1 MATSYYYELILFD
14 SHAVFTCSQP
24 QRPIPGTPVLAKAAE
39 SARSPMGGPCY
50 LVEEPRA
57 ADAAAHANSPAG
69 GGRGALAPAI
79 APRKRMIGP
88 PCTDNF
94 QVAPFPFDGDEWQS
108 VEQCYQA
115 CKVLKTTTFGASFRQ
130 RMQQMRPFAGETDH
144 NHGMRVWREGAS
156 AGLRSDWDAVKVE
169 VMLRVCRA
177 KLLANEAVRR
187 ELLSTGDAQ
196 IRGAPS
202 TSWTGSSGDG
212 HSWTSWNG
220 RIQTLLREELRQQ
233 AAGEPSSELY
243 GTLRRQ
249 FDEYMATEGGSEHP
263 LPGG

>member
-1 MATSYYYELILFD
+1 
-14 SHAVFTCSQP
+14 
-24 QRPIPGTPVLAKAAE
+24 
-39 SARSPMGGPCY
+39 MGGPCY

-115 CKVLKTTTFGASFRQ
+115 CKVLKTTEAGDRFRQ
-130 RMQQMRPFAGETDH
+130 RIQQMRPFAGETDH
-144 NHGMRVWREGAS
+144 NYGMRVWREGAS